1 MKNHVTVVPSDQLVM
16 VEGEPLFFPYQ
27 PLFPM
32 RALQWREGCGHVE
45 IDGQPNRSLGPRD
58 YPLEVLPYVAL
69 FEAEKKRLAEA
80 GAGEGPEAPVP
91 LSLEEARAAKL
102 REILEGANQAYR
114 QVTAR
119 YSIPEERS
127 WEQQKAEAEAL
138 LADENAPAPIVRPL
152 AENRNIPVL
161 MFARRILDNAAR
173 AEALSLAIIMRQQ
186 SYEDA
191 LAAAQSP
198 EAVQNIRAEYPA
210 PEENGA

>member
-1 MKNHVTVVPSDQLVM
+1 MKNQVTVVPSDQLIM

-45 IDGQPNRSLGPRD
+45 IDGQPNRSLGLRD

-69 FEAEKKRLAEA
+69 FEAEKKRLAEVQ
-80 GAGEGPEAPVP
+80 EGPEEPVP
-91 LSLEEARAAKL
+91 LSFEEARAAKL
-102 REILEGANQAYR
+102 REILEGANQAYH
-114 QVTAR
+114 QVTAC

-173 AEALSLAIIMRQQ
+173 AEALSLTIIMRQQ

-191 LAAAQSP
+191 LAAAENI
-198 EAVQNIRAEYPA
+198 EAVRNIRAEYPA
-210 PEENGA
+210 PDENGA